1 MEHAGRRRAALTEP
15 DIAARSLL
23 EHEGEILGAHGR
35 LGVAVD
41 VAGTDYLRRHRGRE
55 GSFGFAIDGG
65 RITAV
70 VGDFGDGAKGGG
82 DLFGESFQPPFK
94 SLLGCR
100 LEAAHRPR
108 KGDVVRDDIEGG
120 TAINHGHADHRGVN
134 RVDAATDQGLGGG
147 DDVGGDQDRVDAEMG
162 HGAVP
167 ALAGDGD
174 AEPIGGSHDRPGA
187 YAEAAGRQLR
197 PIVQAEHGIA
207 GETVEQAP
215 LNHDPGAA
223 GPFLGGLEDQVDGA
237 VEVVGFGQIA
247 CRSQQH
253 GSMAVVAA
261 AVHLARRPGGVSEAV
276 LLGHGERV
284 HVGAQP
290 DAAAALA
297 LPQHTHN
304 AGSGQ
309 PAMNLNANRGKTVRD
324 EVGGG
329 LLLESEFGVGVK
341 MAAPPDHFVVPG
353 GNAVEDGHG
362 ERGSLAGRQNTDS
375 TSNRWHEVA
384 HSRTTVQVIGT
395 GNPKNRCIGR
405 ATAGLVGDHP
415 KVHGVA
421 VMVVGRSM
429 ADRWRARRTALGV
442 GLAMAGA
449 LALAGCVAPVVIGAA
464 GTAGV
469 KATEQRGL
477 AGAVSDAQIQLK
489 INEVWFNTDGDLY
502 SRMNLTVD
510 QGRVMVTGRA
520 ASAEQRATAV
530 RLAGSVEGV
539 REVINEVTVDSPGSL
554 IDNAQDSWI
563 GTQLR
568 TALVLDGSVKSSNYS
583 IEVVGGVVY
592 LLGVARDQPE
602 LDRVIGHA
610 KALAHVQGVISH
622 VRVL

>member
-1 MEHAGRRRAALTEP
+1 
-15 DIAARSLL
+15 
-23 EHEGEILGAHGR
+23 
-35 LGVAVD
+35 VD

-215 LNHDPGAA
+215 LIMTRAPPAPSSAA
-223 GPFLGGLEDQVDGA
+223 GRSGGWCRRSC
-237 VEVVGFGQIA
+237 GFRPDSMPLPTAWQYGRRG
-247 CRSQQH
+247 RSRASCPET
-253 GSMAVVAA
+253 GRCERSCF
-261 AVHLARRPGGVSEAV
+261 AR
-276 LLGHGERV
+276 HGERV

-405 ATAGLVGDHP
+405 ATAGLVGTIR
-415 KVHGVA
+415 KYMG
-421 VMVVGRSM
+421 
-429 ADRWRARRTALGV
+429 W
-442 GLAMAGA
+442 
-449 LALAGCVAPVVIGAA
+449 
-464 GTAGV
+464 
-469 KATEQRGL
+469 Q
-477 AGAVSDAQIQLK
+477 
-489 INEVWFNTDGDLY
+489 
-502 SRMNLTVD
+502 
-510 QGRVMVTGRA
+510 
-520 ASAEQRATAV
+520 
-530 RLAGSVEGV
+530 
-539 REVINEVTVDSPGSL
+539 
-554 IDNAQDSWI
+554 
-563 GTQLR
+563 
-568 TALVLDGSVKSSNYS
+568 
-583 IEVVGGVVY
+583 
-592 LLGVARDQPE
+592 
-602 LDRVIGHA
+602 
-610 KALAHVQGVISH
+610 
-622 VRVL
+622 